1 MAEEWDVRFRG
12 IVGDRQPPPSHFP
25 GEQARIDHLECGL
38 CHVSSTSAAAE
49 NKREVPLQQVEQE
62 EPQFPITQYYM
73 VLLES
78 VEALVSEG
86 VRKKKLGMS
95 QRLRSHAVHV
105 DKGSRLVRV
114 AEGLRW

>member
-1 MAEEWDVRFRG
+1 M
-12 IVGDRQPPPSHFP
+12 
-25 GEQARIDHLECGL
+25 
-38 CHVSSTSAAAE
+38 
-49 NKREVPLQQVEQE
+49 EQE

-86 VRKKKLGMS
+86 VRKKKTRDFAEVEES
-95 QRLRSHAVHV
+95 RTRTTAHV
-105 DKGSRLVRV
+105 DEGGTKTRV

>member
-1 MAEEWDVRFRG
+1 MDVRFQG

-25 GEQARIDHLECGL
+25 GEQARIEHLECGL
-38 CHVSSTSAAAE
+38 CHVSLTSAVAE
-49 NKREVPLQQVEQE
+49 NNREIPLQQVEQE

-86 VRKKKLGMS
+86 VRKKNSGC
-95 QRLRSHAVHV
+95 R
-105 DKGSRLVRV
+105 G
-114 AEGLRW
+114 G